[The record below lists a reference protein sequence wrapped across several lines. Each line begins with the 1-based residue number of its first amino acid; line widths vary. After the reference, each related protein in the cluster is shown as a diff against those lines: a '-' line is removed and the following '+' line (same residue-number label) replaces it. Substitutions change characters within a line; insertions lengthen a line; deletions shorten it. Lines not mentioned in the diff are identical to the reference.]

1 MIKKTLSVLFLGA
14 SLVSS
19 YSYAQFRCQ
28 GKLIGV
34 GGYSKLDVKRYCG
47 EPLMKDSYS
56 KPEVIKNGFK
66 KIRANCS
73 SVDQWYYTYG
83 PEKITYVVEFERGFV
98 TRVVRGENRP

>member
-1 MIKKTLSVLFLGA
+1 MIKKTLLVFFLGA

-34 GGYSKLDVKRYCG
+34 GDYSKLDVKRYCG

-56 KPEVIKNGFK
+56 KSEVIKHRFR
-66 KIRANCS
+66 KIKSNCTN
-73 SVDQWYYTYG
+73 VDQWYYTYG

-98 TRVVRGENRP
+98 TRVVRGNDKP